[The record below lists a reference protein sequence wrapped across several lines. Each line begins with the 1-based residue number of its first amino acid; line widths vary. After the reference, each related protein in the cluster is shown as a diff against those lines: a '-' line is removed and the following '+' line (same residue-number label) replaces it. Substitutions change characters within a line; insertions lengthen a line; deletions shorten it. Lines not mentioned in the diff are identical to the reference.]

1 MLFTDL
7 TVLSKHT
14 KIIFPPSQLHHP
26 VVLVCEKISLIYTL
40 FDLPIQQPLKKR
52 IIRITHL
59 MVKKKLMFLAFV
71 ARVESEILFS
81 GDVTHNIACYVKKVT
96 NKKNM

>member
-14 KIIFPPSQLHHP
+14 KIFLPSQLHHP
-26 VVLVCEKISLIYTL
+26 VVLVCEKISLVYSL
-40 FDLPIQQPLKKR
+40 FNLPIQQSLKKKR
-52 IIRITHL
+52 IIKITHL
-59 MVKKKLMFLAFV
+59 VKKKLMFLAFV

-81 GDVTHNIACYVKKVT
+81 GDVTPNIACCLKKVK
-96 NKKNM
+96 NKKNI

>member
-14 KIIFPPSQLHHP
+14 KIFLPSQLHHP
-26 VVLVCEKISLIYTL
+26 VVLVCEKISLVYSL
-40 FDLPIQQPLKKR
+40 FNLPIQQPLKKR

-59 MVKKKLMFLAFV
+59 VKKKLMFLAFV

-81 GDVTHNIACYVKKVT
+81 GDVTANIACYVKKVK
-96 NKKNM
+96 NKKNI

>member
-14 KIIFPPSQLHHP
+14 KLIFPPSQLHHP
-26 VVLVCEKISLIYTL
+26 VVLVCEKISLVYSL
-40 FDLPIQQPLKKR
+40 FNLPIQQSPKKR
-52 IIRITHL
+52 IIKITHL
-59 MVKKKLMFLAFV
+59 VKTKLMFLAFV

-81 GDVTHNIACYVKKVT
+81 GDVTPNIACCVKKVK
-96 NKKNM
+96 NKKNI